1 MRARGFRAGR
11 ALGLGGFVLEA
22 TMSEPAVPEIQ
33 DETADRS
40 GRGRFLYS
48 GIALAFLAAPAFAA
62 EEVRGEADVIS
73 GNEIVVGK
81 KTVRLFGMSAPGLK
95 DTCKVD
101 GVDLKCG
108 VIAWAELIALAD
120 GRSISC
126 DIEDLPPELA
136 KPATP
141 GLYGTCY
148 IGETDVNEALVRS
161 GWANA
166 VPEHTDRYEVDET
179 DAKESGRGLWAGGK
193 KARRR

>member
-1 MRARGFRAGR
+1 
-11 ALGLGGFVLEA
+11 
-22 TMSEPAVPEIQ
+22 MSEPAVPEIQ
-33 DETADRS
+33 DETAERS

-48 GIALAFLAAPAFAA
+48 GIALAFLAVPAFAA

-95 DTCKVD
+95 DTCTVD

-120 GRSISC
+120 GRPISC
-126 DIEDLPPELA
+126 DIEELPPESG
-136 KPATP
+136 KPSTS

-179 DAKESGRGLWAGGK
+179 DAKESGRGLWAVGK